1 MSMVNPIMRMVR
13 VSIVPDTC
21 GHAIVIVTMSMSM
34 TVVMSTV
41 VTMSPYLKFLLKL
54 CIIIME
60 ISIKNFRDWRLM
72 FSYFLELVTMM
83 MSETSLRFCFIF
95 GISAINSMTMTIVP
109 MTMSVAVVTMSMT
122 IVAVAIV
129 TMTVKIICS
138 RSVIVV
144 IVFRLFRFLGNIS
157 PISDKI
163 IVMSW
168 MNRIFWEGL
177 L

>member
-60 ISIKNFRDWRLM
+60 ISIKNFRDL
-72 FSYFLELVTMM
+72 SINV
-83 MSETSLRFCFIF
+83 FIF
-95 GISAINSMTMTIVP
+95 FRTRNHDDVRNLSQILFHFRYLCDKLHDHDHSAHDHVRGCSDHVHDHSGRGHSDHDRKDNLFPIRDSGDRISAFS
-109 MTMSVAVVTMSMT
+109 
-122 IVAVAIV
+122 
-129 TMTVKIICS
+129 
-138 RSVIVV
+138 
-144 IVFRLFRFLGNIS
+144 VFREYKPHLRQNHCHVL
-157 PISDKI
+157 D
-163 IVMSW
+163 
-168 MNRIFWEGL
+168 E
-177 L
+177 

>member
-1 MSMVNPIMRMVR
+1 
-13 VSIVPDTC
+13 
-21 GHAIVIVTMSMSM
+21 
-34 TVVMSTV
+34 
-41 VTMSPYLKFLLKL
+41 
-54 CIIIME
+54 
-60 ISIKNFRDWRLM
+60 M

-83 MSETSLRFCFIF
+83 MSETSLRFCLIF
-95 GISAINSMTMTIVP
+95 GVSAINSMTMTIVP
-109 MTMSVAVVTMSMT
+109 MTMSVVVVTMSMT

-144 IVFRLFRFLGNIS
+144 IVFRLFRFFGNIS